1 MFEAKTDLK
10 TAIFFADGCEE
21 IEGLTVVD
29 LLYRAGIPCTKVSI
43 NDVPEVTSSHEITFR
58 TDTTIAELKQRV
70 HELCLRKGWGKDGV
84 QNPQQVAMA
93 MTVEMSELLEHFQ
106 WLNPEDVQR
115 LTEGK
120 DPERVALIAEEF
132 ADVMMYGLQLA
143 RTLGIDVTQQ
153 ILRKIDIVDH
163 RQPKPYNPKR

>member
-1 MFEAKTDLK
+1 MNDSNTSISQLKEA
-10 TAIFFADGCEE
+10 
-21 IEGLTVVD
+21 
-29 LLYRAGIPCTKVSI
+29 
-43 NDVPEVTSSHEITFR
+43 
-58 TDTTIAELKQRV
+58 V
-70 HELCLRKGWGKDGV
+70 HALCIRKGWGNEGV
-84 QNPQQVAMA
+84 QNPQHVAMA

-115 LTEGK
+115 LMENG

-143 RTLGIDVTQQ
+143 RTLGIDVTEQ

-163 RQPKPYNPKR
+163 RPPKPYDPKR